1 MRKHKGLGAS
11 TLVLLLA
18 IAIPTLPVAAKSSP
32 RNDANATTSENA
44 TTAAAAVPDR
54 STDATQ
60 DDSTTTTRHVRSERH
75 HTGKRRGII
84 IGATALT
91 GMVVGAGVAG
101 PVGALAGAGIGA
113 GVGLVLAH
121 VF

>member
-1 MRKHKGLGAS
+1 MRKHKGFGAS
-11 TLVLLLA
+11 TLVLLFA
-18 IAIPTLPVAAKSSP
+18 MAIPTLPVAAKSSP
-32 RNDANATTSENA
+32 HNDTNATTSES
-44 TTAAAAVPDR
+44 TTASATALPDR

-60 DDSTTTTRHVRSERH
+60 DDTTTTTRHVRPERRH
-75 HTGKRRGII
+75 GGKRRGII

>member
-1 MRKHKGLGAS
+1 MRTYRGLGAS

-18 IAIPTLPVAAKSSP
+18 MAIPTLPVAAKSSP
-32 RNDANATTSENA
+32 RNDANAATSEN
-44 TTAAAAVPDR
+44 TTASATALPDR

-60 DDSTTTTRHVRSERH
+60 DDTTTTTRHVRSERH
-75 HTGKRRGII
+75 HSGKRRGVI